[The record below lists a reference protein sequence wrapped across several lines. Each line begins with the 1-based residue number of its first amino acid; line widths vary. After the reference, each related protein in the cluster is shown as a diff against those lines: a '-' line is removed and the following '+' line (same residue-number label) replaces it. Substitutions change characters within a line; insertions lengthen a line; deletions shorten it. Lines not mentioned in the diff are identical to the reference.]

1 MADTAHPAPRSE
13 NVKEAYAPPVT
24 PVAAPPKAA
33 SNAAGNATRKRLL
46 TYVGIA
52 VAIGAIAYGAYYGL
66 VASHYVSTDNAY
78 VGTDTAQVNAL
89 VAGPVKSIAVAETQN
104 VKTGDILMTIDDSDA
119 RIAVEQAQ
127 AALALAQRHVQ
138 GYYANDAALAG
149 QVGARQAEVSR
160 ANAMIAA
167 AQSGLDN
174 AKTELTRRQNLAQSG
189 AVSQEELTSAQ
200 NAFTQAQAG
209 YNTALAGRAEA
220 IAGVQAA
227 GGERQGN
234 AVNFSGV
241 SASQNPE
248 VLAAQARLDAAN
260 LALSRTVV
268 RAPTD
273 GIIARKAVQVG
284 QQVAV
289 GTPMMTVVPTSKAY
303 VDANFKEGQLTKVV
317 PGQCVEL
324 HSDLY
329 GKSVTYHGRVRGISG
344 GTGSAFSLIPAQNAS
359 GNWIKVV
366 QRLPVRVDLDPNEV
380 AAHPLRV
387 GLSMTA
393 RINVAAQAVCH

>member
-1 MADTAHPAPRSE
+1 MADTAHPAPRAE
-13 NVKEAYAPPVT
+13 NAKEAYAPPVT
-24 PVAAPPKAA
+24 PVAAPPKAPA
-33 SNAAGNATRKRLL
+33 NAAGNAKRRQLL
-46 TYVGIA
+46 TYVGIG
-52 VAIGAIAYGAYYGL
+52 VAAAAIAYGAYYGL

-89 VAGPVKSIAVAETQN
+89 VSGPVATIAVAETQY
-104 VKTGDILMTIDDSDA
+104 VKAGDVLLTIDDSDA

-149 QVGARQAEVSR
+149 QVGARQAEVAR
-160 ANAMIAA
+160 ATAQIAS
-167 AQSGLDN
+167 AQSALDN
-174 AKTELTRRQNLAQSG
+174 AKTELTRRQNLATSG

-200 NAFTQAQAG
+200 NAYSQAQAA

-220 IAGVQAA
+220 LAGVQAA

-241 SASQNPE
+241 SAAQNPE

-273 GIIARKAVQVG
+273 GIVARKAVQVG

-289 GTPMMTVVPTSKAY
+289 GTSLMTVVPTSKAY

-317 PGQCVEL
+317 PGQKVEL
-324 HSDLY
+324 TSDLY
-329 GKSVTYHGRVRGISG
+329 GKSVKFHGTVRGISG

-366 QRLPVRVDLDPNEV
+366 QRLPVRIDLDPKEV

-387 GLSMTA
+387 GLSMDAKIDISKT
-393 RINVAAQAVCH
+393 N